1 MLVVGWPAR
10 YLVFFILYK
19 VFLMR
24 FFITVAAFCAGA
36 ALADEPAACYMASDP
51 TGNFRSGKTLSIDGY
66 PETGAQIRRL
76 LNENNRA
83 MAKCIQRHVDRE
95 GWPASG
101 ASILYGL
108 RISPE
113 GKLTQVSVLEANDIN
128 DGMLMA
134 CIGRTFCNWDLTVD
148 TKSQQ
153 QLVHLPVNLTMPVQG
168 RSTDRLKH

>member
-1 MLVVGWPAR
+1 
-10 YLVFFILYK
+10 
-19 VFLMR
+19 MR
-24 FFITVAAFCAGA
+24 LFITVAAFCAGA

-51 TGNFRSGKTLSIDGY
+51 TGNFRSGKTLSIDAY

-83 MAKCIQRHVDRE
+83 VGKCIQRHVDRE
-95 GWPASG
+95 GWPANG

-134 CIGRTFCNWDLTVD
+134 CIGRTFCNWDLAVD

-153 QLVHLPVNLTMPVQG
+153 QLVGLPVNLTMPVQG
-168 RSTDRLKH
+168 RSTNRLRH